1 MHDPTTLPSDLP
13 APQDDGA
20 TAHLTGMRLPP
31 LSLISTRGTPQILS
45 EINGKSVLFF
55 YPRSGVPGRPP
66 PDGWDL
72 VPGARGCTP
81 HSCAYRDLASEFAAL
96 GVSIYG
102 ISTQTTDYQREFA
115 ERTHLT
121 FELLSDSDL
130 ALTRAMRLPTMEMPP
145 ISDGL
150 PAGGPSTLIK
160 RMSWY
165 CEGGVIRKVW
175 YPVFPP
181 DQNASV
187 VLTWLK
193 SLPISTARQTQ

>member
-1 MHDPTTLPSDLP
+1 MTSHDPSILPPDLP
-13 APQDDGA
+13 IPRDDGA
-20 TAHLTGMRLPP
+20 AAHLSGLRLPP
-31 LSLISTRGTPQILS
+31 ISLITSRGASRNLS
-45 EINGKSVLFF
+45 EITGKTVLFF
-55 YPRSGVPGRPP
+55 YPRSGVPGRLP

-102 ISTQTTDYQREFA
+102 VSTQTTNYQQEFA
-115 ERTHLT
+115 ERTHLP

-130 ALTRAMRLPTMEMPP
+130 ELTRAMNVPTMEMPP
-145 ISDGL
+145 IVDGL
-150 PAGGPSTLIK
+150 PPGGPSTLIK

-165 CEGGVIRKVW
+165 CDGGIIRKVW

-181 DQNASV
+181 DQNAAE
-187 VLTWLK
+187 VLNWIRNLA
-193 SLPISTARQTQ
+193 S

>member
-1 MHDPTTLPSDLP
+1 MHDPTTLPPDLP
-13 APQDDGA
+13 VPQDDGA
-20 TAHLTGMRLPP
+20 AVHLNGSRLPP
-31 LSLISTRGTPQILS
+31 LSLISTSGRSQNLA
-45 EINGKSVLFF
+45 EITGKATLFF

-96 GVSIYG
+96 GVTIFG
-102 ISTQTTDYQREFA
+102 ISTQTTEYQREFA
-115 ERTHLT
+115 ERTHLG

-130 ALTRAMRLPTMEMPP
+130 ALTRAMNLPTMQMPP
-145 ISDGL
+145 ITDGF
-150 PAGGPSTLIK
+150 PPGGPATLIK

-165 CEGGVIRKVW
+165 CDGGVIQKVW

-181 DQNASV
+181 DQNAAT
-187 VLTWLK
+187 VLAWLR
-193 SLPISTARQTQ
+193 SSGTL